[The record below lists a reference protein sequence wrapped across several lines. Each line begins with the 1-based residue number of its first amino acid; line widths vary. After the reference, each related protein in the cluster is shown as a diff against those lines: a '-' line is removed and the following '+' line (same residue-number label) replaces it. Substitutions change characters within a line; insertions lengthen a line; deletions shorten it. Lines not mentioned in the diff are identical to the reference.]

1 VWCQQKCLKPKM
13 RTEHFEK
20 YLEAYLDQTLPA
32 AERLNVAHHLA
43 RCAVCRDRLEE
54 ARLIHQELGPVLR
67 AALGQPRVPPHL
79 RQQIKQSIE
88 NQNKGFRPRFGIPL
102 QLLNAAG
109 TVAVIAVLAIGAYT
123 VIQGQITTPP
133 DPVSVSV
140 QSSGVEAA
148 PVATAEMPTATVSP
162 LVGTSLGDR
171 LPQKATK
178 SGPPDNS
185 SSADPVALP
194 TLVGP
199 EPVVTLPA
207 TSVPQPGGT
216 IAFPLFDGSKYQTYL
231 VQPDGS
237 SLRPV
242 PLFGVSEPALHP
254 GANSPTLVIRSWND
268 PDGPR
273 TLLTTDL
280 EAQEPRSIT
289 HFWEDAQPDWS
300 PNENRIIFASQRES
314 DRRWRLYS
322 AWGDGSLEQN
332 LRRQGRSPTFAPDG
346 HRFAFESCDET
357 GDRCGLWLATLST
370 SEFEAHPILMDPQ
383 AKSPDWSPVSDEV
396 VYMTVVDGQWDLF
409 SVEADGSARL
419 RLTDHPANDGL
430 PVWSP
435 DGEWLA
441 FVSDRNDQ
449 WGLWVLHLSSGK
461 LQQVTVF
468 EAGTLAAPARLPY
481 NAHEERHWSD
491 EQISWGP

>member
-1 VWCQQKCLKPKM
+1 M

-20 YLEAYLDQTLPA
+20 YLEGYLDQTLPA
-32 AERLNVAHHLA
+32 EERVNVAHHLA
-43 RCAVCRDRLEE
+43 RCADCRQRLEE
-54 ARLIHQELGPVLR
+54 ARLIHQELGPVLH

-79 RQQIKQSIE
+79 RQQIRQSIE
-88 NQNKGFRPRFGIPL
+88 NQNQGFRSWFGVPL

-109 TVAVIAVLAIGAYT
+109 TVAVIAVLAIGAYA
-123 VIQGQITTPP
+123 VIQGPIIGAPE
-133 DPVSVSV
+133 PVSVSV
-140 QSSGVEAA
+140 QRSGDEVT
-148 PVATAEMPTATVSP
+148 PPATAAEPTPIVSP
-162 LVGTSLGDR
+162 VVGTSLGDR

-178 SGPPDNS
+178 SGKSGSRDS
-185 SSADPVALP
+185 STAADPVSLP
-194 TLVGP
+194 TFAVT
-199 EPVVTLPA
+199 EPVATLPA
-207 TSVPQPGGT
+207 TPLPRPSGT
-216 IAFPLFDGSKYQTYL
+216 IAFPLFDGSTYQTFL
-231 VQPDGS
+231 IQADGS
-237 SLRPV
+237 NLRSV
-242 PLFGVSEPALHP
+242 PLLGVSEPALHP
-254 GANSPTLVIRSWND
+254 GQNSPSLAVRSWND

-273 TLLTTDL
+273 TLVTTDL

-314 DRRWRLYS
+314 DRQWRLYS

-332 LRRQGRSPTFAPDG
+332 LRRQGKSPTFAPDG

-357 GDRCGLWLATLST
+357 GARCGLWLATLST
-370 SEFEAHPILMDPQ
+370 SELEAHPFLIDPQ
-383 AKSPDWSPVSDEV
+383 AKSPDWSPISEEV
-396 VYMTVVDGQWDLF
+396 VYMTIVDGQWDLF
-409 SVEADGSARL
+409 SVKVDGSAPL

-461 LQQVTVF
+461 LQQVTAF
-468 EAGTLAAPARLPY
+468 ESGTLAAPARLPY